1 MSNATIN
8 QANEQFQSLF
18 GEPARAFAELTV
30 NHMESVVQT
39 QVEASRALS
48 DLSMKQV
55 RSALEVKDPK
65 DVQSFFQGQQEFLKA
80 MSEQVRGDAEKLVE
94 LNRKFAEEAQ
104 KLGQESTQEASK
116 AATKAASSA
125 STTGNGSAS
134 KSKS

>member
-104 KLGQESTQEASK
+104 KLGQQSTQEASK

>member
-65 DVQSFFQGQQEFLKA
+65 DVQGFFQGQQEFLKA

-104 KLGQESTQEASK
+104 KLGQQSTQEASK